1 MRIKPWKEC
10 GEPGEYEEALREAF
24 RQAHGSVKAA
34 ARLLQMDRSYL
45 YDCLKIYGDPRVA
58 QPNTDNEANAVGKPN
73 SVGLPNTPHTVG
85 PVGLDDRVGTSPYK
99 SLRYRH
105 DPPSFGGVSSAAPA
119 AATGTKASLTVEIGD
134 SYKTWLQFES
144 IREQGRSGR
153 KHPSM
158 AAVIEQMIDRERN
171 GDPK

>member
-58 QPNTDNEANAVGKPN
+58 QPNTDNEANAVGKP
-73 SVGLPNTPHTVG
+73 TVLVC
-85 PVGLDDRVGTSPYK
+85 PTRPTL
-99 SLRYRH
+99 L
-105 DPPSFGGVSSAAPA
+105 
-119 AATGTKASLTVEIGD
+119 
-134 SYKTWLQFES
+134 
-144 IREQGRSGR
+144 GR
-153 KHPSM
+153 
-158 AAVIEQMIDRERN
+158 
-171 GDPK
+171 